1 MTIFTFAPSAKK
13 VSEPKSQHIELGIAK
28 ADAVEVTLDGKK
40 LPAASVEYL
49 LTYGAKQSLADSYSS
64 ATDQKDFDAMLG
76 KRFDSILAGKMT
88 FREGGGAPAD
98 PFEAE
103 CVKLA
108 KVRLVAAANKQGKKL
123 PKVSTEKYKAL
134 LAAVRNGKAKDKIEA
149 EAKRNIASAQKLA
162 DEIDADELDF
172 SGIDA

>member
-1 MTIFTFAPSAKK
+1 MTTTFTFAPSSKK
-13 VSEPKSQHIELGIAK
+13 VTDPKGQKIELGIAK
-28 ADAVEVTLDGKK
+28 SDAIEVTLDGKK

-76 KRFDSILAGKMT
+76 KRFDAIIDGKMT
-88 FREGGGAPAD
+88 FREGGSPID

-103 CVKLA
+103 CLKLA

-134 LAAVRNGKAKDKIEA
+134 LAAVRNGKAKDKIES
-149 EAKRNIASAQKLA
+149 EAKRNIAAAAKLA
-162 DEIDADELDF
+162 DEIEIDDLDF
-172 SGIDA
+172 SGLES